1 MLILA
6 SNNSP
11 LPHQTLWGNECVEIQ
26 DRSKSLVLQLN
37 YFNAPQLTS
46 KGWAVVMKTL
56 IPKQGNM

>member
-11 LPHQTLWGNECVEIQ
+11 LPHQTLWGNECVKIQ
-26 DRSKSLVLQLN
+26 DRLTSLVLQLN

-46 KGWAVVMKTL
+46 KG
-56 IPKQGNM
+56 